1 MSENIEW
8 SFETQQIHAGQN
20 PDSDTG
26 SRSLPIYQTT
36 AYQFR
41 DTQHAANLFGIAEA
55 GNVYTRINNPTQ
67 DAVEKRIATLE
78 GGVAALLVSS
88 GMAATT
94 LAIMNVAQAGD
105 HVVSSSNVYGGTFNL
120 FNYTLPKFG
129 IEVTF
134 VNDTG
139 NMDAW
144 RAAVKPN
151 TKAFFGEGISNPL
164 GAVLDLAGIAAVAH
178 EAGVPWIVD
187 NTIATPYV
195 TRPFDHGVDIIVH
208 SATKFLSGHGNAM
221 VGAIVDSGN
230 FDFAKNPKKFPGF
243 NEPDPSYNNMV
254 YAKTLGV
261 GGDFGANLAYIFK
274 ARLQLLRDFGSS
286 VSPFNAWLLAQG
298 LETLNLRMDRHLLNA
313 QALAQWLEKQP
324 EVAHV
329 SYAGLPTS
337 PWYAT
342 AKKYAP
348 KGAGAVF
355 AFELKGG
362 ATAGRKFVE
371 GLKLFSHVAN
381 IGDVRSLVIHPA
393 STTHAQLSPDEQLKA
408 GITPGMVRLSIGLE
422 NIEDIK
428 NDVKLGFA
436 AVKNA

>member
-1 MSENIEW
+1 MI
-8 SFETQQIHAGQN
+8 
-20 PDSDTG
+20 
-26 SRSLPIYQTT
+26 
-36 AYQFR
+36 
-41 DTQHAANLFGIAEA
+41 
-55 GNVYTRINNPTQ
+55 
-67 DAVEKRIATLE
+67 
-78 GGVAALLVSS
+78 
-88 GMAATT
+88 
-94 LAIMNVAQAGD
+94 
-105 HVVSSSNVYGGTFNL
+105 
-120 FNYTLPKFG
+120 
-129 IEVTF
+129 
-134 VNDTG
+134 
-139 NMDAW
+139 
-144 RAAVKPN
+144 
-151 TKAFFGEGISNPL
+151 
-164 GAVLDLAGIAAVAH
+164 
-178 EAGVPWIVD
+178 
-187 NTIATPYV
+187 
-195 TRPFDHGVDIIVH
+195 
-208 SATKFLSGHGNAM
+208 
-221 VGAIVDSGN
+221 
-230 FDFAKNPKKFPGF
+230 
-243 NEPDPSYNNMV
+243 

-261 GGDFGANLAYIFK
+261 SVDFGANLAYIFK

-313 QALAQWLEKQP
+313 QALAEWLEKQP

-329 SYAGLPTS
+329 SYAGLPSS

-393 STTHAQLSPDEQLKA
+393 STTHAQLSPEEQVKA